1 MIYEMDKRQLL
12 RLWSVL
18 SSFGEIRGTKDPIIQ
33 SEILR
38 RAQIVLTDFVFGLK
52 RVPED
57 QTSTAALEDGPS
69 DSETDEPDDGA
80 LVAHSGSQFPAA
92 IGIKLQPAKP
102 TTPQGTSTLVSRERT
117 MMNWPQFLVR
127 ADDWATGFLTG
138 AAAASVIVFAG
149 AAVLLLVHG
158 V

>member
-18 SSFGEIRGTKDPIIQ
+18 SSFGEIRDTKDPIIQ

-57 QTSTAALEDGPS
+57 QTSTAALRDGR
-69 DSETDEPDDGA
+69 
-80 LVAHSGSQFPAA
+80 SQ
-92 IGIKLQPAKP
+92 
-102 TTPQGTSTLVSRERT
+102 
-117 MMNWPQFLVR
+117 
-127 ADDWATGFLTG
+127 
-138 AAAASVIVFAG
+138 SVTFDA
-149 AAVLLLVHG
+149 
-158 V
+158 